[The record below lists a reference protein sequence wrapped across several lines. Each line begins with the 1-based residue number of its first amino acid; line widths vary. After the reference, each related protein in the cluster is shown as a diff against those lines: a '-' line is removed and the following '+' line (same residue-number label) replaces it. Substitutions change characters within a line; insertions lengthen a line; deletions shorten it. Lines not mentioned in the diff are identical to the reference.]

1 MAQASTSRYQLV
13 YIAEAV
19 QGTIP
24 KTEAPAGTP
33 PQVVRYLRNTGESL
47 DFALGYEAS
56 KEIRADRMVGGTFL
70 TKASAAGGVNFEFS
84 YQEFDPFLAAALM
97 SGWGTVGAGGEV
109 TVTASFSDNTLT
121 AASGTPFAQV
131 AVGQWL
137 RISGA
142 TPEANNGVF
151 KVSAKTDASL
161 TLLKFNPATQLLDA
175 AFDFTAATDAVGVK
189 VSTSR
194 VKNGVTMR
202 SFALEKRAADIG
214 QNIAFAGMTPSK
226 LSLDISSGG
235 AVTGS
240 VDFMGYSSVAGT
252 VTAMPAEG
260 APSQTYSVI
269 NAIRGVGAVQE
280 GGADLA
286 DTFIKKVSLNIDNAL
301 REQDAIGHL
310 GAIGIGAGTL
320 KVTGS
325 MTAYFSNGRLY
336 QKYLDSS
343 ASSLSL
349 VLLDGAL
356 NGYNLLIPKL
366 HFTAA
371 KIVNG
376 AIDQDVM
383 VEISFSSEFD
393 PATNAMIIIDRFGDA
408 VSVS

>member
-19 QGTIP
+19 QGTLP
-24 KTEAPAGTP
+24 KAEAPAGTP

-97 SGWGTVGAGGEV
+97 SEWGTAGEGGEV

-121 AASGTPFAQV
+121 ADSGTPFAPIV
-131 AVGQWL
+131 VGQWL
-137 RISGA
+137 RVSGA
-142 TPEANNGVF
+142 ATTGNNGVF
-151 KVSAKTDASL
+151 KVTARTDASL
-161 TLLKFNPATQLLDA
+161 TLTKFNPSTQVLDA
-175 AFDFTAATDAVGVK
+175 AFDFTSEVATAGVK
-189 VSTSR
+189 VSSSR
-194 VKNGVTMR
+194 IKNGVTMH
-202 SFALEKRAADIG
+202 SFTLEKRATDIG
-214 QNIAFAGMTPSK
+214 QYIVYTGMAPSK

-240 VDFMGYSSVAGT
+240 VDFMGFSSVT
-252 VTAMPAEG
+252 DSKTSMPAEG
-260 APSQTYSVI
+260 AASQTYSVV

-280 GGADLA
+280 GGVDLT

-325 MTAYFSNGRLY
+325 MTTYFSTGRLY
-336 QKYLDSS
+336 KKYLDSS

-349 VLLDGAL
+349 TLLDGAL
-356 NGYNLLIPKL
+356 NGYNLLVPKL

-383 VEISFSSEFD
+383 VELSFSAEFD
-393 PATNAMIIIDRFGDA
+393 PATNAMIIIDRFGDKA
-408 VSVS
+408 VVA